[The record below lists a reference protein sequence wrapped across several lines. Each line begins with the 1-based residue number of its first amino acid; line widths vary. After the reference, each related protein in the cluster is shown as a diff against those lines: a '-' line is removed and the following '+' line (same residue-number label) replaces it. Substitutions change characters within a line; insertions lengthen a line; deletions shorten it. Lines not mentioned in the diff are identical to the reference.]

1 MTASGKLHAPDDKP
15 PGFTGAAFFAW
26 DQMAAETRLK
36 RLRFR
41 AWHRGT
47 READMLV
54 GGYFDRWHA
63 GWSAAE
69 ADWFEAFLEEQ
80 DLDIIAWATGT
91 AAVPAR
97 LAGEMMS
104 RLQDTGYIRH
114 FR

>member
-1 MTASGKLHAPDDKP
+1 MD
-15 PGFTGAAFFAW
+15 AA
-26 DQMAAETRLK
+26 THLK

-54 GGYFDRWHA
+54 GGYFDRWHDSW
-63 GWSAAE
+63 GAAE
-69 ADWFEAFLEEQ
+69 TAWFEALLEEQ
-80 DLDIIAWATGT
+80 DVDIVAWATGT
-91 AAVPAR
+91 AAVPIR

-104 RLQDTGYIRH
+104 RLQDTDYIRH